1 MFVVAPA
8 EPRASAYEPAPT
20 AASFAYSISH
30 AVTPLPDAV
39 LERTVDRDGVPF
51 EYDDGDS
58 FEHPPDKPHDPHLGP
73 PRGLSR
79 SGVCA
84 TIASVAHT
92 YRLPVP
98 FFANLIWQESS
109 FNPRD
114 VSRAGALGIAQFMPK
129 TAIGYGLINPFEPI
143 HALNVA
149 ARFLRELYG
158 QFGNLGLAAAAY
170 NAGPGRVSNWL
181 AKRGPLPGETRNYV
195 IRITGRV
202 ADRWTAAGAAIDPEL
217 TLMPAKAPCPE
228 VAAAVERQAKI
239 VRVGKLMSEL
249 VAATAPPEPVVAAKP
264 TIVKFAD
271 ARSQRGRNSL
281 RDQKAERLVS
291 KAKLADKSS
300 SRRAH
305 VKLADNEPPPRA
317 HAKHAKADQKN
328 LATIKGKALPS
339 APRRGI
345 GKRTKIASS

>member
-1 MFVVAPA
+1 MFLIAPA
-8 EPRASAYEPAPT
+8 EPRASGYEPAPA
-20 AASFAYSISH
+20 AASFAYSVSH
-30 AVTPLPDAV
+30 PVTPLPDAV
-39 LERTVDRDGVPF
+39 IDRTIDRDGPPF
-51 EYDDGDS
+51 DYDDGDS

-79 SGVCA
+79 SVVCA

-114 VSRAGALGIAQFMPK
+114 ISRAGALGIAQFMPK

-143 HALNVA
+143 QALNVA

-170 NAGPGRVSNWL
+170 NAGPGRVSSWL
-181 AKRGPLPGETRNYV
+181 AKRGALPGETRNYV

-202 ADRWTAAGAAIDPEL
+202 ADRWTAAAAAIDPEM
-217 TLMPAKAPCPE
+217 TLM
-228 VAAAVERQAKI
+228 QAKI

-249 VAATAPPEPVVAAKP
+249 VAATAPPEPAVAAKP
-264 TIVKFAD
+264 TAVKLAD
-271 ARSQRGRNSL
+271 ARSQRGRSGL
-281 RDQKAERLVS
+281 RDQKAERTVS
-291 KAKLADKSS
+291 KAKLAETAG

-305 VKLADNEPPPRA
+305 VKLADKQTPPRA
-317 HAKHAKADQKN
+317 HAKHVKADPKN
-328 LATIKGKALPS
+328 LVALKGKSSPS
-339 APRRGI
+339 APRRGV
-345 GKRTKIASS
+345 GKRTKLASG